1 MYLFCGVLPLHSRE
15 IGDGTD
21 WSREE
26 EGFAGGTLE
35 MVRALRAPCRTRSG
49 PVAIPPNFELRHHAI
64 TPLRLPIEA
73 WPLPHGLPPPSAAGA
88 RVSAARCPQSADHLQ
103 RAASEALLLPAPVG
117 AVGAGSA
124 RLRWHRRVRRVCHTG
139 LEPQTSRFQTG
150 LLLTSLSIA
159 LDSSG
164 CLVAGQ
170 AGMDTLG
177 CCFIG
182 TVTAL
187 GGGTVRDVLLGR
199 WRSASP

>member
-1 MYLFCGVLPLHSRE
+1 MLFVLWCVATLSRSR
-15 IGDGTD
+15 
-21 WSREE
+21 WSGSYHPKLLISLTPR
-26 EGFAGGTLE
+26 
-35 MVRALRAPCRTRSG
+35 RRS
-49 PVAIPPNFELRHHAI
+49 VCHIV
-64 TPLRLPIEA
+64 
-73 WPLPHGLPPPSAAGA
+73 WPLSHGLPPPSPASA

-103 RAASEALLLPAPVG
+103 RAASEALLPAPVG
-117 AVGAGSA
+117 TIGTRCA
-124 RLRWHRRVRRVCHTG
+124 RLRWHRRVRTRTRRRTRTLTRTRTLSSGC
-139 LEPQTSRFQTG
+139 
-150 LLLTSLSIA
+150 LLYSQVGTA
-159 LDSSG
+159 AFAASG